1 MDQEQIIQAIE
12 LLQAKHNQDLEELFD
27 KLRIASVDSN
37 EQKDTNPNIF
47 EIGDQVTILNP
58 SKQGDRT
65 GTVVRIGLRVTVNT
79 TRGKVV
85 RVRKNLRKV

>member
-1 MDQEQIIQAIE
+1 MDQEQIIQEIE
-12 LLQAKHNQDLEELFD
+12 LLQAKHTQDLEELFD

-65 GTVVRIGLRVTVNT
+65 GTVVRIGLRVTVDT

>member
-1 MDQEQIIQAIE
+1 MDQEQIIQEIE
-12 LLQAKHNQDLEELFD
+12 LLQAKHNQDLEEQFD
-27 KLRIASVDSN
+27 KLQIASVDSN

-85 RVRKNLRKV
+85 RVRKNLRKA

>member
-1 MDQEQIIQAIE
+1 MDQEQIIQE
-12 LLQAKHNQDLEELFD
+12 QNLLQAKHNQDFEELFD
-27 KLRIASVDSN
+27 NLRIASVDSN
-37 EQKDTNPNIF
+37 KQKETNPNIF

-65 GTVVRIGLRVTVNT
+65 GTVVRIGPRVTVDT

-85 RVRKNLRKV
+85 